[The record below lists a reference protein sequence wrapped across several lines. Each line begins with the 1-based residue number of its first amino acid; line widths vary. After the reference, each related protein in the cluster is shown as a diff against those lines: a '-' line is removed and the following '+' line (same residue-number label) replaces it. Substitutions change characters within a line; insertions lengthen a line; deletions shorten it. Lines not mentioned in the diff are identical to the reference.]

1 MEDEEIVALYWERSE
16 RALAESQAKYGAYCR
31 AIALRLLGDAGEA
44 EETVNDTL
52 LAAWNAIPPH
62 RPERL
67 STFLGKLTRRSAVNR
82 WQARGAGKRGGGET
96 ALCLDELGE
105 CLPAPGGPESE
116 LAGRELSA
124 AVSRWLRTLGAEK
137 RRAFGGGIGHQ
148 FLTTRNPDG
157 SATVEE
163 SWTGPLFFDLD
174 NGGEY
179 SSLCIELT
187 PEQAFQFAE
196 LDLGD
201 QVTVRFTGEPATIGT
216 VWNQQLVGIEPVQAK

>member
-137 RRAFGGGIGHQ
+137 RRAFVLRYWHALPVKEIAVKFGWSVTKTTNLLSRLRAGLKA
-148 FLTTRNPDG
+148 FLEKEG
-157 SATVEE
+157 
-163 SWTGPLFFDLD
+163 LL
-174 NGGEY
+174 
-179 SSLCIELT
+179 
-187 PEQAFQFAE
+187 
-196 LDLGD
+196 
-201 QVTVRFTGEPATIGT
+201 
-216 VWNQQLVGIEPVQAK
+216 